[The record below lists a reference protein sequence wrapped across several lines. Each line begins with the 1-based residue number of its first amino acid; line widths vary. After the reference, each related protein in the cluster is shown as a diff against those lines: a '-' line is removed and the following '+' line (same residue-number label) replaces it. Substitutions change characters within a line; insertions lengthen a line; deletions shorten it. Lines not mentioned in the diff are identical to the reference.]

1 MAMIYV
7 ATLDADMRRAI
18 KNKRFSDEEVCQLN
32 EQFQEK
38 WRKQIKA
45 FVVCMTIVSVMVIG
59 LGSYT
64 MIKAAGLPDALPYIL
79 FYVLAL
85 IFIGVVTWF
94 FSIGITKMQW
104 KSLIRK
110 YYPDVFYLHVL

>member
-32 EQFQEK
+32 VQFEEK

-45 FVVCMTIVSVMVIG
+45 FVVSMTIVSVMVLG

-64 MIKAAGLPDALPYIL
+64 MIKATGLPDALPYIL

-85 IFIGVVTWF
+85 VFIGVVTWF

-104 KSLIRK
+104 KRLIRK